1 MKKSLLAV
9 RLGVTLLTCLLLV
22 TFTLS
27 SCGEKPYV
35 AVYPEEYTPYYF
47 YQNYVQCDPN
57 LIHLSA
63 AKNSAGKLRR
73 NPDRYEYYAIKDVPV
88 EEYVCYSHDFAL
100 IDPGFTP
107 YIARHSSVEMPQP
120 EVLTWTV
127 TGAELYWRDGHHFSD
142 TKGKM
147 MSVGEKIRYATVAE
161 TDGTAFQAHLKTVM
175 EESTYLENGRG
186 CNWGFV
192 STRFRNEEGVESDLL
207 LHLRLHFA
215 EYENIVWDGM
225 ITTVSGQEGF
235 FVHCYAWITP
245 ETFPEGYY
253 SEIFVPLPAEIAEL
267 IPMA

>member
-1 MKKSLLAV
+1 MKKHLLAV
-9 RLGVTLLTCLLLV
+9 RSCVALLTCLLLV

-27 SCGEKPYV
+27 SCGEKTFI
-35 AVYPEEYTPYYF
+35 AVYPMEYTPYYF

-63 AKNSAGKLRR
+63 AKNSAGKLRH

-100 IDPGFTP
+100 FDPDFTP

-147 MSVGEKIRYATVAE
+147 MSVGKKICYATVAE
-161 TDGTAFQAHLKTVM
+161 TDGTAFQTHLKTVM
-175 EESTYLENGRG
+175 EESTYIENGRG

-192 STRFRNEEGVESDLL
+192 STRFRNEEGVESDLM

-215 EYENIVWDGM
+215 EFENIVWDGM

-235 FVHCYAWITP
+235 FVHCYVWTTT
-245 ETFPEGYY
+245 ETFPEGFY
-253 SEIFVPLPAEIAEL
+253 SEVFVPLPAEIAEL